1 MLRGDSMSRRWT
13 RSSNTFPTV
22 IVVWRVA
29 FSPDGR
35 RGVSSFFDRNVRVW
49 VMPPGRPP
57 GEEPLVQPSQTKQL
71 TVTPA
76 EFRPTDAIS
85 PRTKAI
91 LAMLDESIP
100 MDFAGETPLDDV
112 LKYIKNATVK
122 KPTDLGIQIYV
133 DPLGLQEAERTLAS
147 PVQISVT
154 GAPLKVTLP
163 LLLGQLL
170 GPHRQG

>member
-1 MLRGDSMSRRWT
+1 
-13 RSSNTFPTV
+13 
-22 IVVWRVA
+22 
-29 FSPDGR
+29 
-35 RGVSSFFDRNVRVW
+35 
-49 VMPPGRPP
+49 MPPGRPP

-133 DPLGLQEAERTLAS
+133 DPLGLQEAERTSGIA
-147 PVQISVT
+147 
-154 GAPLKVTLP
+154 
-163 LLLGQLL
+163 
-170 GPHRQG
+170 GPN